1 MRRGRHVRFWN
12 AKLGRGMVTL
22 IEASYQEPLAAP
34 ETYPN
39 PLALNT
45 IENRDT
51 LYWAR
56 KPRTAD
62 LEPSSPVGALSVP
75 LIRGAFPLT
84 SLPPDILFVV
94 GDFLPTRCLAR
105 LRACSRALH
114 QLLTR
119 SLYDRQLL
127 RMNEQLVA
135 SYPLDQR
142 DYLLLMAVGN
152 SSVLAANHYL
162 LAGANPCTLDTR
174 SNHSW
179 TVLMIAAAR
188 GGVEQCKV
196 LLRWGANAEHVSADG
211 LTALHVAARKGFVH
225 AVAVVAQSC
234 PVDIL
239 TPSGESPLHFAATS
253 GHHAVVGFLLDKGA
267 DGARP
272 DKQGKTPLVCAGDAG
287 AGPDARR
294 CVHSWADKRTH
305 LSTIEHAIVSG
316 GNAMK
321 WRRRIVEDAADIIE
335 VLPVKSCMKGERK
348 KEKNMVKRNKNTRR
362 R

>member
-1 MRRGRHVRFWN
+1 MRFWD
-12 AKLGRGMVTL
+12 AKVGRGMVTL
-22 IEASYQEPLAAP
+22 IEASYREPLVAPESYPDPLAA
-34 ETYPN
+34 
-39 PLALNT
+39 NT

-51 LYWAR
+51 AYRAR

-62 LEPSSPVGALSVP
+62 LEPSSPGGALAMPLARGTFP
-75 LIRGAFPLT
+75 LI
-84 SLPPDILFVV
+84 SLPLDILFVV

-105 LRACSRALH
+105 LRACSRAFH
-114 QLLTR
+114 QVLTR

-135 SYPLDQR
+135 SYPPDQR
-142 DYLLLMAVGN
+142 DYLLLMAVEN

-162 LAGANPCTLDTR
+162 LAGANPRTLDTR

-188 GGVEQCKV
+188 GDVELSKV
-196 LLRWGANAEHVSADG
+196 LLWWGANAEYMSADG

-225 AVAVVAQSC
+225 VVAVVAQSC

-239 TPSGESPLHFAATS
+239 TPSGESPLHFAATA

-272 DKQGKTPLVCAGDAG
+272 DEQGKTPLVCAGDAG
-287 AGPDARR
+287 TGPGARR
-294 CVHSWADKRTH
+294 CVHLLADKRTN

-321 WRRRIVEDAADIIE
+321 WRRRIVQDAEDIIE
-335 VLPVKSCMKGERK
+335 VLPAKSCMKGERK
-348 KEKNMVKRNKNTRR
+348 EKDKVKRNKNTRR
-362 R
+362 K